1 MEGFLQDMLPIFPL
15 VGLSVL
21 ETPEPRKAERTLLF
35 IESKG
40 IKSTGYEDS
49 KEFPWVDAHG

>member
-1 MEGFLQDMLPIFPL
+1 MEGFLQDMLPVFPL